1 MSFYAVAKVI
11 VTPIFKL
18 LYGQRVVNK
27 KGFPTDRQVIVASNH
42 TSFIDPILIGM
53 ASKPR
58 LYFMAKAE
66 IFRFKPFGALIRSLG
81 AFPVHR
87 GARDNDATNR
97 VYEIIGEGKTFALFP
112 QGKRMPRREDPED
125 GKPGVAMFSDKTGV
139 GVLPVYIYN
148 KKGKVRAFSRNV
160 VVIGD
165 VVPASFFSVEGGSMI
180 DYRRK
185 SKEFMEI
192 LFALKERVPEKWK

>member
-11 VTPIFKL
+11 ITPFFKL
-18 LYGQRVVNK
+18 FYGQRVINK
-27 KGFPTDRQVIVASNH
+27 KGFPTDEQVIVASNH

-53 ASKPR
+53 ACKKR
-58 LYFMAKAE
+58 LYYMAKAE
-66 IFRFKPFGALIRSLG
+66 LFRFKPFGALIRSLG

-87 GARDNDATNR
+87 GARDSDATNR
-97 VYEIIGEGKTFALFP
+97 VYEIIEEGKTFALFP
-112 QGKRMPRREDPED
+112 QGTRTPYKEDPD
-125 GKPGVAMFSDKTGV
+125 GGKPGVAMFSDKTGV
-139 GVLPVYIYN
+139 GVLPVYVYN

-165 VVPASFFSVEGGSMI
+165 VIPASEFSVEGGSML

-185 SKEFMEI
+185 TNELMEK

>member
-11 VTPIFKL
+11 ITPFFKL
-18 LYGQRVVNK
+18 FYGQRVINK
-27 KGFPTDRQVIVASNH
+27 KGFPTDEQVIVASNH
-42 TSFIDPILIGM
+42 TSLIDPILIGM
-53 ASKPR
+53 ACKKR
-58 LYFMAKAE
+58 LYYMAKAE
-66 IFRFKPFGALIRSLG
+66 LFRFKPSGALIHSLG

-87 GARDNDATNR
+87 GMRDSDSTNR

-112 QGKRMPRREDPED
+112 QGTRMPRREDPAD

-139 GVLPVYIYN
+139 GVLPVYVYN

-165 VVPASFFSVEGGSMI
+165 VIPASSFSVEGGSML
-180 DYRRK
+180 DYREK
-185 SKEFMEI
+185 SRELMEK
-192 LFALKERVPEKWK
+192 LFALKERVPDKWK

>member
-11 VTPIFKL
+11 ITPFFKL
-18 LYGQRVVNK
+18 FYGQRVINK
-27 KGFPTDRQVIVASNH
+27 KGFPMDEQVIVASNH

-53 ASKPR
+53 ACKKR
-58 LYFMAKAE
+58 LYYMAKAE
-66 IFRFKPFGALIRSLG
+66 LFRFKPFGALIRSLG

-87 GARDNDATNR
+87 GMRDSDATNK
-97 VYEIIGEGKTFALFP
+97 VYEIIEEGKTFALFP
-112 QGKRMPRREDPED
+112 QGTRTPYKEDPED

-139 GVLPVYIYN
+139 GVLPVYVYN

-165 VVPASFFSVEGGSMI
+165 VIPASEFSVEGGSML

-185 SKEFMEI
+185 ASGFMET

>member
-11 VTPIFKL
+11 ITPFFKL
-18 LYGQRVVNK
+18 FYGQRVINK
-27 KGFPTDRQVIVASNH
+27 KEFPTDRQVIVASNH
-42 TSFIDPILIGM
+42 TSLIDPILIGM
-53 ASKPR
+53 ACKPR
-58 LYFMAKAE
+58 LYYMAKAE
-66 IFRFKPFGALIRSLG
+66 LFRFKPFGALIRTLG

-87 GARDNDATNR
+87 GMRDSDAMDR
-97 VYEIIGEGKTFALFP
+97 VYEIINEGKTFALFP
-112 QGKRMPRREDPED
+112 QGTRMPYKENPED

-139 GVLPVYIYN
+139 GVLPVYVYN

-165 VVPASFFSVEGGSMI
+165 VIPASEFSVADGSML

-185 SKEFMEI
+185 AKELMEK

>member
-1 MSFYAVAKVI
+1 MSFYAIAKVI

-18 LYGQRVVNK
+18 LYGQRVINK
-27 KGFPTDRQVIVASNH
+27 KGFPADQQVIVAGNH

-53 ASKPR
+53 ACKKR
-58 LYFMAKAE
+58 LYFMGKAE
-66 IFRFKPFGALIRSLG
+66 LFRFKPFGALIKALG

-87 GARDNDATNR
+87 GMRDSDAMDR

-112 QGKRMPRREDPED
+112 QGTRMPGREDPED

-139 GVLPVYIYN
+139 GVLPVYVYN

-165 VVPASFFSVEGGSMI
+165 VIPASEFSVEGGSML

-185 SKEFMEI
+185 SKELMQT
-192 LFALKERVPEKWK
+192 LFALKERVPEKWR

>member
-11 VTPIFKL
+11 VYPFFKL
-18 LYGQRVVNK
+18 FYGQRVINK
-27 KGFPTDRQVIVASNH
+27 KGFPTDEQVIVASNH

-53 ASKPR
+53 ACKKR
-58 LYFMAKAE
+58 LYYMGKAE
-66 IFRFKPFGALIRSLG
+66 LFRFKPFGALIKALG

-87 GARDNDATNR
+87 GMRDSDATNR

-112 QGKRMPRREDPED
+112 QGTRLPHREDPDD

-139 GVLPVYIYN
+139 GVLPVYVFN

-165 VVPASFFSVEGGSMI
+165 VIPASEFSVEGGSML

-185 SKEFMEI
+185 SRELMET
-192 LFALKERVPEKWK
+192 LFALKERVPEKWR

>member
-11 VTPIFKL
+11 VTPIFKT
-18 LYGQRVVNK
+18 LYGQRVINK
-27 KGFPTDRQVIVASNH
+27 KGFPAEENVIVASNH

-53 ASKPR
+53 ASKKR

-66 IFRFKPFGALIRSLG
+66 LFRFKPFGALIRSLG

-97 VYEIIGEGKTFALFP
+97 AYEIIREGKTFAIFP
-112 QGKRMPRREDPED
+112 QGTRMPYKEDPDD

-139 GVLPVYIYN
+139 GVLPVFVFN

-160 VVIGD
+160 VVVGD
-165 VVPASFFSVEGGSMI
+165 VIPASEFSVDGGSMI

-185 SKEFMEI
+185 AKELMETI
-192 LFALKERVPEKWK
+192 FALKERVPEKWK